1 MNRVSHKRHIA
12 KTISWRLVGTLDTL
26 ILGWI
31 LTGSFKLGAA
41 IGGTEIFSKLLLYY
55 LHERIWYNVR
65 IFDTNTSRIR
75 HILKTITW
83 RFIGTLDTMAM
94 GWIISGNSIIGVKI
108 GGFELLTKMLLYYFH
123 ERIWYRSKFG
133 ISEIQELDKKAEQIH
148 VFKQVFQVSKQDRN
162 QNIGHQSFM
171 ILLTGLSGSG
181 KSTVANQ
188 LEYKLFQN
196 GISTYSLDGD
206 NLRIGLNKGLGFSEE
221 DRTENLR
228 RIAEVGKMM
237 VEAGLVT
244 MGAFVSPM
252 KADRAM
258 IKSIVGVDN
267 FVEIY
272 INTPL
277 EICEKRD
284 VKGLYA
290 KARRGEISNFTGIS
304 APYEKPEN
312 PDLTLDTSVLSVDEA
327 VEQIYTYLLPKLKKI
342 HE

>member
-41 IGGTEIFSKLLLYY
+41 IGGAEIFSKLILYY

-83 RFIGTLDTMAM
+83 RFIGTLDTMIM
-94 GWIISGNSIIGVKI
+94 GWIISGNSIIGLKI
-108 GGFELLTKMLLYYFH
+108 GGLELLTKMLLYYFH

-133 ISEIQELDKKAEQIH
+133 ISENQELDKKDDHIH
-148 VFKQVFQVSKQDRN
+148 VFKNIYQVSKQDRN
-162 QNIGHQSFM
+162 QKMGHQSLM

-188 LEYKLFQN
+188 LEYKLFRN

-228 RIAEVGKMM
+228 RIAEVGKLM
-237 VEAGLVT
+237 VDAGLVT
-244 MGAFVSPM
+244 IGAFVSPM
-252 KADRAM
+252 KADREM
-258 IKSIVGVDN
+258 IRSIVGEEQ
-267 FVEIY
+267 FIEIY
-272 INTPL
+272 ISTPL
-277 EICEKRD
+277 EVCEQRD

-290 KARRGEISNFTGIS
+290 KARKGEISNFTGIS
-304 APYEKPEN
+304 APYEQPEH
-312 PDLTLDTSVLSVDEA
+312 PALAIDTSKTSVEDA
-327 VEQIYTYLLPKLKKI
+327 VEMIYEFLMPQLKKA

>member
-12 KTISWRLVGTLDTL
+12 KTISWRLVGSLDTL
-26 ILGWI
+26 LLGWI

-41 IGGTEIFSKLLLYY
+41 IGGAEIFSKLLLYY
-55 LHERIWYNVR
+55 LHERVWYQVR
-65 IFDTNTSRIR
+65 IFNTKTSRIR

-83 RFIGTLDTMAM
+83 RFIGTVDTMVM
-94 GWIISGNSIIGVKI
+94 GWMISGNSLIGVKI
-108 GGFELLTKMLLYYFH
+108 GGLELLTKMLLYYIH

-133 ISEIQELDKKAEQIH
+133 ITETYETEKTEEKIH
-148 VFKQVFQVSKQDRN
+148 VFRQIFQVSKTDRN
-162 QNIGHQSFM
+162 QKLGHKSLM

-188 LEYKLFQN
+188 LEYKLHQN
-196 GISTYSLDGD
+196 GVATYSLDGD

-252 KADRAM
+252 KADREM
-258 IKSIVGVDN
+258 IQSIIGADN

-272 INTPL
+272 ISTPL
-277 EICEKRD
+277 EVCEKRD

-304 APYEKPEN
+304 APYEEPEN
-312 PDLTLDTSVLSVDEA
+312 PDLIIDTSELSVEDA
-327 VEQIYTYLLPKLKKI
+327 VELIYAYLLPKLKKVY
-342 HE
+342 E